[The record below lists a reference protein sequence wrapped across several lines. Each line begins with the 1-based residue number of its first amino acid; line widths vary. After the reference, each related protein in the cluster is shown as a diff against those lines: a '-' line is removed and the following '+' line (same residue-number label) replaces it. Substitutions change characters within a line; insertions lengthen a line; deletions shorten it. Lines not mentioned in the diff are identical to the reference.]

1 MPRIAEA
8 AYRARFHA
16 DKAAIQKMAEQVPA
30 GVHS

>member
-16 DKAAIQKMAEQVPA
+16 DKAAIQEMAEQQPS
-30 GVHS
+30 GVRT